1 MSRTEI
7 VGVAAVGGGG
17 GGGGLEHVCE
27 EVLEALPGC
36 ESPDVNFRIHTREQM
51 RRHPMRR
58 DNNTRGH
65 TETTHN

>member
-36 ESPDVNFRIHTREQM
+36 ESPDVNSGD
-51 RRHPMRR
+51 PPR
-58 DNNTRGH
+58 DHMQHGSPSSAPF
-65 TETTHN
+65 ETPSPSES